1 MSYVGAW
8 KARYTMAINYHELGK
23 RISYFRARKGLSQE
37 TLGEKIGVNN
47 KHISNI
53 EIGKSRPSL
62 DSLIEIANALGIS
75 ADDLLVDSLEDSV
88 STTDSDLHQLIL
100 ECNEIEEKIL
110 TRTVKELKA
119 ILYSLGI

>member
-1 MSYVGAW
+1 
-8 KARYTMAINYHELGK
+8 MAINYHELGK
-23 RISYFRARKGLSQE
+23 RIGYFRARKGFSQE

-53 EIGKSRPSL
+53 EIGRSRPSL
-62 DSLIEIANALGIS
+62 DSLIEIANALDIS
-75 ADDLLVDSLEDSV
+75 ADDLLVDSLEHSV
-88 STTDSDLHQLIL
+88 STADSDLHQLIL

-110 TRTVKELKA
+110 IRTVKELKA

>member
-75 ADDLLVDSLEDSV
+75 ADDLLVDS
-88 STTDSDLHQLIL
+88 QLIL

>member
-23 RISYFRARKGLSQE
+23 RIS
-37 TLGEKIGVNN
+37 
-47 KHISNI
+47 
-53 EIGKSRPSL
+53 
-62 DSLIEIANALGIS
+62 
-75 ADDLLVDSLEDSV
+75 ADDLLVDSLEHSV
-88 STTDSDLHQLIL
+88 STADSDLHQLIL